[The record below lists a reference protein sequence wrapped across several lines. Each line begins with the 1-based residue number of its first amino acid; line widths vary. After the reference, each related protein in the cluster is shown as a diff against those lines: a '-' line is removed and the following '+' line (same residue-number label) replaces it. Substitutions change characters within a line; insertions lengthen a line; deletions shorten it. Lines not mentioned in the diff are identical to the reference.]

1 MTSFTLKERPRKRPG
16 ERKMKQ
22 HKITANAYVLTK
34 VHKLAGGHPI
44 IVGGYPTI
52 ELAEQAKVRQEE
64 TWHAAIVTIHETT
77 IREPNKLDLR
87 IDRLTG
93 AA

>member
-1 MTSFTLKERPRKRPG
+1 ME
-16 ERKMKQ
+16 Q
-22 HKITANAYVLTK
+22 HKITANAYVLSK
-34 VHKLAGGHPI
+34 FNKLAGDTN
-44 IVGGYPTI
+44 IVGVYPTI
-52 ELAEQAKVRQEE
+52 ELAEQAKGRQEE
-64 TWHAAIVTIHETT
+64 TWHDAIVTIHETT